1 MTRLVGKP
9 ATTGWTTKSALAKVP
24 SDAAPNRAGFGAGV
38 YGDDM
43 RLVLAK
49 GSSQYGSLRLHIDQ
63 LAAALSGLGHEIV
76 VVDLIDAEP
85 IPALHAAMAVRTDAL
100 VSFNGMPHEFAAGD
114 FMNQSGAVF
123 ASFYLDHP
131 VHHLIRLQS
140 RIQRPALFFLDAT
153 HIAFMK
159 AWAASDVIG
168 SGGLLPPG
176 ANELDEAPDVSDEA
190 FARRD
195 IPLLFSGTYR
205 GEPAQGWRGWPDS
218 AATQIVAQ
226 MAERMAADGRLPLLE
241 ALDASLKARE
251 AALSPEVLRA
261 ITPLLPTVQLF
272 AEAYHRHAV
281 LTALG
286 AAEVPVQIY
295 GLGWEPL
302 CARYPS
308 FQYGGVGSFEET
320 LHLLRRARIVLSINN
335 GFVAGGH
342 ERVFTAMRAG
352 ACVFSEASAYYA
364 GAFDDGRE
372 IVTYDLDSLDR
383 MPGRLLDLMADLP
396 AQAAIARAGYQRAT
410 AEHRW
415 QARAAALI
423 QAIEAAR

>member
-1 MTRLVGKP
+1 
-9 ATTGWTTKSALAKVP
+9 
-24 SDAAPNRAGFGAGV
+24 
-38 YGDDM
+38 M

-49 GSSQYGSLRLHIDQ
+49 GRSQYGSLRLHIDQ
-63 LAAALSGLGHEIV
+63 LAAALSGLGHETV

-85 IPALHAAMAVRTDAL
+85 MRAVNAAMAVRTDAL
-100 VSFNGMPHEFAAGD
+100 ISFNGMLHEFAAGD
-114 FMNQSGAVF
+114 FMSQSGSVF
-123 ASFYLDHP
+123 ASFYVDHP
-131 VHHLIRLQS
+131 VHHLTRLQS
-140 RIQRPALFFLDAT
+140 RIPRPALFFLDAT

-159 AWAASDVIG
+159 AWADPGAIG

-176 ANELDEAPDVSDEA
+176 ANELDEAPAVSDEA
-190 FARRD
+190 FARRN

-205 GEPAQGWRGWPDS
+205 GEPAQAWRGWPDS
-218 AATQIVAQ
+218 PATQIVTQTAD
-226 MAERMAADGRLPLLE
+226 RMAADGGLPLLG
-241 ALDASLKARE
+241 ALDATLTARGASL
-251 AALSPEVLRA
+251 SSDVLRA
-261 ITPLLPTVQLF
+261 ITPLLPAVQQF

-286 AAEVPVQIY
+286 AAEVPVQVY

-302 CARYPS
+302 CAIYPS

-364 GAFDDGRE
+364 DAFDDGQE
-372 IVTYDLDSLDR
+372 MATYGLDSLDR
-383 MPGRLLDLMADLP
+383 MPGRLLDLVADLP
-396 AQAAIARAGYQRAT
+396 VQAAIARAGYQRAT

>member
-1 MTRLVGKP
+1 
-9 ATTGWTTKSALAKVP
+9 
-24 SDAAPNRAGFGAGV
+24 
-38 YGDDM
+38 M

-49 GSSQYGSLRLHIDQ
+49 GRSQYGSLRLHIDQ
-63 LAAALSGLGHEIV
+63 LAAALSELGHETV

-85 IPALHAAMAVRTDAL
+85 MRAVNAAMAVRTDAL
-100 VSFNGMPHEFAAGD
+100 ISFNGMLHEFAASD
-114 FMNQSGAVF
+114 VMSQSGSVF
-123 ASFYLDHP
+123 ASFYVDHP
-131 VHHLIRLQS
+131 IHHLTRLES

-159 AWAASDVIG
+159 ARAGPETIG
-168 SGGLLPPG
+168 AGGLLPPG
-176 ANELDEAPDVSDEA
+176 ANELDAAPDVSDEA

-195 IPLLFSGTYR
+195 IPVLFSGTYR
-205 GEPAQGWRGWPDS
+205 GEPTQGWRGWPDS
-218 AATQIVAQ
+218 PATQIVAQ
-226 MAERMAADGRLPLLE
+226 TAERMAADGRLPLLD
-241 ALDASLKARE
+241 ALDATLNARG
-251 AALSPEVLRA
+251 AALSVDVLRA
-261 ITPLLPTVQLF
+261 ITPLLPPVQQF

-286 AAEVPVQIY
+286 DAEAPIQVY

-372 IVTYDLDSLDR
+372 IVTYGLDSLDR
-383 MPGRLLDLMADLP
+383 IPGRLLDLMADLP

-415 QARAAALI
+415 QARAAALV

>member
-1 MTRLVGKP
+1 
-9 ATTGWTTKSALAKVP
+9 
-24 SDAAPNRAGFGAGV
+24 
-38 YGDDM
+38 M

-49 GSSQYGSLRLHIDQ
+49 GRSQYGSLRLHIDQ
-63 LAAALSGLGHEIV
+63 LAAALSGLGHETV
-76 VVDLIDAEP
+76 VVDLIDADP
-85 IPALHAAMAVRTDAL
+85 MRAVGAAMASRTDAL
-100 VSFNGMPHEFAAGD
+100 ISFNGMLHEFAASD
-114 FMNQSGAVF
+114 VMSQSGSVF
-123 ASFYLDHP
+123 ASFYVDHP
-131 VHHLIRLQS
+131 VHHLTRLAS
-140 RIQRPALFFLDAT
+140 RIHRPALFFLDAT

-159 AWAASDVIG
+159 AWADPGAIG

-176 ANELDEAPDVSDEA
+176 ANELDETPDVSDEA

-205 GEPAQGWRGWPDS
+205 GEPTQAWRGWPDS
-218 AATQIVAQ
+218 PATQIVAQ
-226 MAERMAADGRLPLLE
+226 MTERMAADGRLPLLD
-241 ALDASLKARE
+241 ALDATLKARG
-251 AALSPEVLRA
+251 AALSPDVLRA
-261 ITPLLPTVQLF
+261 ITPLLPTVQQF

-286 AAEVPVQIY
+286 AAEVPVQVY
-295 GLGWEPL
+295 GLGWEPF

-308 FQYGGVGSFEET
+308 FRYGGVGSFEET

-352 ACVFSEASAYYA
+352 ACVFSEASGYYA
-364 GAFDDGRE
+364 GAFDDGQE
-372 IVTYDLDSLDR
+372 IVTYGLDSLDL

-396 AQAAIARAGYQRAT
+396 AQAAIARAGYQRVT

-415 QARAAALI
+415 AARAAVLVE
-423 QAIEAAR
+423 AIEAAR